1 MINKFFDYKALSESD
16 PEEDVGGHGR
26 YISKY
31 VATHFEKIA
40 NLNEDLVRVP
50 SPGEFFF
57 LQSDSSFNAFT
68 FVMLIAKSFPIKE
81 MYASTYS
88 LNREVVDALME
99 LHDRGAIEQLTLLV
113 NDGMISRNPVTMDN
127 LKGMASSRPNVQVFL
142 AWVHAK
148 VCIIRTHHAHF
159 VVEGSGN
166 WSKNAQYEQYTFAND
181 EGLYN
186 FRKELFTTTKMKK
199 Y

>member
-1 MINKFFDYKALSESD
+1 MISKYFDYKELSKTD
-16 PEEDVGGHGR
+16 PEEEKGGHGR

-40 NLNEDLVRVP
+40 NLHEDLVRVP
-50 SPGEFFF
+50 MPGELFL

-68 FVMLIAKSFPIKE
+68 FVLLVARRTPIRE
-81 MYASTYS
+81 LFASTYS
-88 LNREVVDALME
+88 LNRKVVDALIE

-127 LKGMASSRPNVQVFL
+127 LKAMASTRPNVQVYL

-148 VCIIRTHHAHF
+148 VCLMRTHHAHF

-166 WSKNAQYEQYTFAND
+166 WSDNAQYEQYLFGND
-181 EGLYN
+181 EGHYN